1 MVDLILQQKKFL
13 INIEEALMRACARNF
28 LTLKN
33 GISYL
38 SLAKWSERALQLAL
52 RPFSELRSDLRSG
65 AIFGVALRPRSG
77 FSERRSGAALR
88 GARRSNTL
96 NCAELLKLG
105 G

>member
-52 RPFSELRSDLRSG
+52 RPFSELRSDLRSDNE
-65 AIFGVALRPRSG
+65 FGVALRVRSDKIA
-77 FSERRSGAALR
+77 FRSGARLMYFLR
-88 GARRSNTL
+88 YF
-96 NCAELLKLG
+96 
-105 G
+105 

>member
-1 MVDLILQQKKFL
+1 
-13 INIEEALMRACARNF
+13 MRACARNF

-65 AIFGVALRPRSG
+65 SIFGVALRPRSG
-77 FSERRSGAALR
+77 FSERRSGAPLRSAAPRSAALQYSDDNWSSR
-88 GARRSNTL
+88 QLHTL
-96 NCAELLKLG
+96 QLVLKLVV
-105 G
+105 